1 MTNSSLRTVPYS
13 IAIVLSTPLDVHA
26 TSYFAASDKIF
37 SFSKRDI
44 CSVIFI
50 FSLLFTRMYVLFLYY
65 HTEQMFAITKLFLY
79 HIYSIMQERDGI
91 LHLALKLSSQI
102 NYYFLYLFFTKV
114 ATAPKALANI
124 DVHKPTLATSLV
136 FGAASLCYILIIIL
150 EEKIFSF

>member
-1 MTNSSLRTVPYS
+1 
-13 IAIVLSTPLDVHA
+13 
-26 TSYFAASDKIF
+26 
-37 SFSKRDI
+37 
-44 CSVIFI
+44 
-50 FSLLFTRMYVLFLYY
+50 MYVLFLYY

-136 FGAASLCYILIIIL
+136 FGAASLCYMLIIIL